1 MKAYVGIKYY
11 KDYRNMAIIDKISS
25 ALEKVGY
32 KTSCIVRD
40 IQNNGQVEYSPYE
53 LMQLTFKEID
63 ECDLV
68 IIELSEKGVG
78 LGIEAGYAFARG
90 IPIITV
96 AKQGSDISETLEG
109 ISKKVLFYDDG
120 QEMDG
125 LFNKFV

>member
-1 MKAYVGIKYY
+1 MKAYVGVKYY